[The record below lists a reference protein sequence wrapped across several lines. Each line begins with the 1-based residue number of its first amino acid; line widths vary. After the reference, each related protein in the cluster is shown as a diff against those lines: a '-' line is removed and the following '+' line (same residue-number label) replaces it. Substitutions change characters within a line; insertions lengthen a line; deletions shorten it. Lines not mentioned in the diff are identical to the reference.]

1 MDGDRCHVQNNEGSK
16 LMLSEATGGYSRRH
30 RIISLGWRYLQA
42 ADKIKDHL
50 IPGPEKDHNEQETVH
65 DALQSKES

>member
-1 MDGDRCHVQNNEGSK
+1 
-16 LMLSEATGGYSRRH
+16 MLSEATGGYSRRH
-30 RIISLGWRYLQA
+30 RIISLGWKYLQA